1 MSGTPKA
8 DELGLADIAVGQVF
22 EVERSFSAQ
31 DVQAFAAVSGD
42 HSPLHVD
49 PAYAAGTEFGRNVVH
64 GILLASLF
72 SQLVG
77 MRVPGKHA
85 LYMGQDLTFRRP
97 VLVDEPIRA
106 IAKVT
111 AKSEATSTL
120 VLNTEIRSA
129 DDKVVVMGTA
139 KVKVRDQVRDAAP
152 AVMAASVTPAV
163 PTEARR
169 VALVTGA
176 SRGMGAEIAR
186 TLARRGYAVA
196 VNYFRSPDRAE
207 AVVGEI
213 VRAGGMAMS
222 FQADVRDAEQVAA
235 MTAQVV
241 ERLGTPT
248 VLVNAAVGDF
258 ANRPLTELRWA
269 DFEAHL
275 GYQVKA
281 VLNTCQSLYP
291 LMKAAGGGA
300 IVNLLSQV
308 VGGVPTSGVADY
320 VSAKTALLGLSKAM
334 AAEWAEDAVRV
345 NMVSPG
351 LTRTEMTEHYHE
363 RIFKMEAARTPLKRI
378 ATTADVAN
386 SVAYLA
392 GEDSAFMTG
401 VNVYVTGGQTMI

>member
-1 MSGTPKA
+1 MNGLPQA
-8 DELGLADIAVGQVF
+8 AELGFDDIEVGQVF
-22 EVERSFSAQ
+22 ELERSFSVQ
-31 DVQAFAAVSGD
+31 DVQTFAALSGD

-49 PAYAAGTEFGRNVVH
+49 PVYAAGTEFGSNVVH

-85 LYMGQDLTFRRP
+85 LYLGQDLTFRRP
-97 VLVDEPIRA
+97 VLVGETIRA

-111 AKSEATSTL
+111 AKSDATSTL
-120 VLNTEIRSA
+120 VLNTEIRSQ
-129 DDKVVVMGTA
+129 DDKAIVMGTA
-139 KVKVRDQVRDAAP
+139 KVKVRDQLRQSALNAMAEPVATPTGAVR
-152 AVMAASVTPAV
+152 S
-163 PTEARR
+163 

-176 SRGMGAEIAR
+176 SGGMGAEIAR

-196 VNYFRSPDRAE
+196 INYFRNAARADSI
-207 AVVGEI
+207 VSEI
-213 VRAGGMAMS
+213 TQAGGTAMA
-222 FQADVRDAEQVAA
+222 FQADVRVAEEVVAMVARVVAA
-235 MTAQVV
+235 
-241 ERLGTPT
+241 LGTPT
-248 VLVNAAVGDF
+248 VLVNSAVGEF
-258 ANRPLTELRWA
+258 ANRPIMELRWA

-275 GYQVKA
+275 DYQLQA
-281 VLNTCQSLYP
+281 VLNTCQSVFP

-308 VGGVPTSGVADY
+308 VGGVPATGLADY

-334 AAEWAEDAVRV
+334 AAEWAADGVRV

-363 RIFKMEAARTPLKRI
+363 RMFKMEAARTPLKRI
-378 ATTADVAN
+378 ATPADVAH

-392 GEDSAFMTG
+392 GEDSGFMTG
-401 VNVYVTGGQTMI
+401 VNVFVTGGQTMT